1 MKSLSTKLSP
11 VAVLFLA
18 FASSAAAMSLSEAQD
33 AARGLFKGGVKLSGR
48 APSAAAKPAAAAR
61 TCWERA
67 AQETADAL
75 GLPKRVCLDTVVMDR
90 GDMIVT
96 GEPVTGRFR
105 TDASGRA
112 VVAHAERS
120 EGACENAASAH
131 LYVAADGSVSG
142 EVGFVH
148 DTCHSS
154 WSYEPVAY
162 QRLP

>member
-1 MKSLSTKLSP
+1 MMRLSKKMSP

-18 FASSAAAMSLSEAQD
+18 FASSAAAMGLSEAQD
-33 AARGLFKGGVKLSGR
+33 AARGLLKNGVKLVGR
-48 APSAAAKPAAAAR
+48 ASLAAAKPAAR

-75 GLPKRVCLDTVVMDR
+75 GLPKRVCLDAVVMDR

-96 GEPVTGRFR
+96 GEPVSGRFR
-105 TDASGRA
+105 ADASGRA
-112 VVAHAERS
+112 VVAHAYRS
-120 EGACENAASAH
+120 EGTCESATSAH

-142 EVGFVH
+142 EVGEVH

-162 QRLP
+162 SRLP